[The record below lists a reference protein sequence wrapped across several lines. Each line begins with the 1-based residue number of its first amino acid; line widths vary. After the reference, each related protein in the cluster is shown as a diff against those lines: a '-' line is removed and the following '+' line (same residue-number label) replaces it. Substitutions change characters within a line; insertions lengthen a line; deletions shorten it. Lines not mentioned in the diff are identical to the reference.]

1 MSRPVLPRLRS
12 SHSFKKASVVA
23 AVAAAA
29 AAGLGVAP
37 AQSAPSS
44 DCPAAYPVADLTQ
57 GQAVHGYTVS
67 KGNELEE
74 FTGTI
79 DGVLTNTIGAG
90 RDLIMAD
97 LDSPTIDQVGG
108 IWEGMSGSPVYAE
121 DGSLIGAVSYGLATG
136 PSKVAGITPAADMEK
151 LLVDKSSIGAAPQ
164 PAGPVAVPSKVQRRV
179 VSSGAASASE
189 ADSGMTR
196 LKTPF
201 ALAGVGQDRVAQL
214 RKLFRNDGFVKQGYR
229 MVTTGTSTSSSD
241 TTGAPAADKIFPGSN
256 LAAAMSYGDVT
267 SAGIGTTTAVCG
279 KEVLAFGHPMN
290 YTGTSTMT
298 LHSASAVRIQ
308 DDPTLVPF
316 KLANIDEAPLGTIT
330 QDRMAGLDGTLEPP
344 AQTPDVTS
352 TVNFGG
358 QSYTGVTHVSV
369 PEVMPDIAT
378 TQLVNDQDTLFDG
391 IGKGSGTV
399 GWTINGQR
407 EDGTPF
413 TLTRSDKFAD
423 RDDIV
428 FAPAFDLYDM
438 LSRIQYNGTED
449 VTINSVTTTSDLSTE
464 YKHYEISGVKVRTH
478 GVWAPLNTN
487 KALRIPAGSTKALQV
502 TLTSKQLRTK
512 TVVLHVD
519 MPRRALG
526 KFGYLDVFGGNS
538 GPMGGASSFL
548 SSGFSTGQA
557 QAPTQAR
564 TTTSPSAFDR
574 LLQRLGNKRHNDDV
588 VAHLYLFGNNGNLT
602 NQRRVLHSTG
612 TVVDGGLEV
621 EVRGTF

>member
-1 MSRPVLPRLRS
+1 MSRPVLSRVRS
-12 SHSFKKASVVA
+12 SHPLKKASVVVAVA
-23 AVAAAA
+23 AVAAA
-29 AAGLGVAP
+29 GLGAAP
-37 AQSAPSS
+37 AQSEPSS
-44 DCPAAYPVADLTQ
+44 NCPAAYPVADLAPD
-57 GQAVHGYTVS
+57 QAVYGYTVS
-67 KGNELEE
+67 KGNTVEK

-79 DGVLTNTIGAG
+79 DGVLTNGIGAG
-90 RDLIMAD
+90 RDLVMAD
-97 LDSPTIDQVGG
+97 LDSPTITQVGG
-108 IWEGMSGSPVYAE
+108 IWEGMSGSPVYAVS
-121 DGSLIGAVSYGLATG
+121 DDRLIGAVSYGLATG

-164 PAGPVAVPSKVQRRV
+164 PAGPLAVPSKVQRRV
-179 VSSGAASASE
+179 VSAGAASASE
-189 ADSGMTR
+189 ADSGLTR

-214 RKLFRNDGFVKQGYR
+214 RQLFRKDSFVKQGYR
-229 MVTTGTSTSSSD
+229 MVAAGTTGTGDTSGSSA
-241 TTGAPAADKIFPGSN
+241 TDKIFPGSN

-279 KEVLAFGHPMN
+279 NEVLAFGHPMN

-298 LHSASAVRIQ
+298 LHSANAIRIQ

-316 KLANIDEAPLGTIT
+316 KLANIDEDPIGTIA
-330 QDRMAGLDGTLEPP
+330 QDRMAGLDGILGTLP
-344 AQTPDVTS
+344 QTSDVTS
-352 TVNFGG
+352 TVNFAG
-358 QSYTGVTHVSV
+358 QTYTGVTHVSV

-399 GWTINGQR
+399 GWTINGTR
-407 EDGTPF
+407 EDGRPF

-423 RDDIV
+423 PDDIV
-428 FAPAFDLYDM
+428 FAPAFDLYNV
-438 LSRIQYNGTED
+438 LSRIEYNGAED
-449 VTINSVTTTSDLSTE
+449 VTINSVATTSDLNTE
-464 YKHYEISGVKVRTH
+464 YQHYKISGVKVRTH
-478 GVWAPLNTN
+478 GVWTTLNTN
-487 KALRIPAGSTKALQV
+487 KVLRIPAGSTKALQV
-502 TLTSKQLRTK
+502 TLTSKQLGTR

-519 MPRRALG
+519 MPQHALG

-538 GPMGGASSFL
+538 GPMGGATSFL

-564 TTTSPSAFDR
+564 TTASPSPFDR
-574 LLQRLGNKRHNDDV
+574 LLQRLNNKRHNDDV

-602 NQRRVLHSTG
+602 NQRRVLHPTG